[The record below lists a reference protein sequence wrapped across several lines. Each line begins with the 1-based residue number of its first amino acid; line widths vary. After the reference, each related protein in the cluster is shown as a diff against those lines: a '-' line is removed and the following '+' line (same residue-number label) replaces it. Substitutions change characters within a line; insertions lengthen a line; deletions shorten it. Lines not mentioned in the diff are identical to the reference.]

1 MKSTEHETKP
11 MKPIWYFVGLMLT
24 AMGAVILVSGL
35 VDYSG
40 ERTAKTVLSELHPA
54 IWWGAVMIV
63 AGLIFFLFNRKPQV
77 E

>member
-1 MKSTEHETKP
+1 MEQETKI

-24 AMGAVILVSGL
+24 AMGAVVLVSGL

-40 ERTAKTVLSELHPA
+40 ERTARTVLSELHPA
-54 IWWGAVMIV
+54 IWWGAVMII
-63 AGLIFFLFNRKPQV
+63 AGMILFLANRKAKV

>member
-1 MKSTEHETKP
+1 MEQETKQ

-24 AMGAVILVSGL
+24 AMGAVVLVSGV

-40 ERTAKTVLSELHPA
+40 ESTAKTVLSELHPSL
-54 IWWGAVMIV
+54 WWGAIMIV
-63 AGLIFFLFNRKPQV
+63 AGLVLFLTNRKAKV

>member
-1 MKSTEHETKP
+1 MEQETKQ

-24 AMGAVILVSGL
+24 AMGAVVLVSGL

-40 ERTAKTVLSELHPA
+40 ERTVRTVLSELHPA
-54 IWWGAVMIV
+54 IWWGAIMIV
-63 AGLIFFLFNRKPQV
+63 AGLILFLSNRKAKV